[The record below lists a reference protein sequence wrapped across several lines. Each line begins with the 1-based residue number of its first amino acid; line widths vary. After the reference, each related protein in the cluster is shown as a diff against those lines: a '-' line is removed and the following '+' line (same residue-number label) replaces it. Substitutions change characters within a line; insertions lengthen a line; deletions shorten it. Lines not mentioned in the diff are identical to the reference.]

1 MRLAKEAVH
10 DVVQK
15 NLNADEALQGSVL
28 VKWVL
33 VLEAAMA
40 DGSHSV
46 IRMTSDAD
54 GHDLYKWE
62 TIGLL
67 QTALGDK

>member
-1 MRLAKEAVH
+1 MKESKRSVH
-10 DVVQK
+10 DVVQS
-15 NLNADEALQGSVL
+15 NLKLDSALADALL

-33 VLEAAMA
+33 VLEVALP

-54 GHDLYKWE
+54 GHDLFKWE
-62 TIGLL
+62 ATGLL
-67 QTALGDK
+67 HTALGNS